1 MAVPVSPQRSHA
13 ECSSSGFRSRHRLG
27 WVAVE
32 PVEAEREAM
41 EQLPLVQLAAEPE
54 LAVAEQLP
62 RVAEQQELAEAD
74 FIAPASNRETS
85 RPALQATSGTSS
97 T

>member
-1 MAVPVSPQRSHA
+1 
-13 ECSSSGFRSRHRLG
+13 
-27 WVAVE
+27 VAVE

-54 LAVAEQLP
+54 LAETEQLP
-62 RVAEQQELAEAD
+62 RVAEQPELAEAD
-74 FIAPASNRETS
+74 FIGLASNRETS
-85 RPALQATSGTSS
+85 PPALEATSGTSS